1 MKDLVRIEE
10 KQLIIADEVIKKI
23 KELETK
29 KKLINEKEKEF
40 KTKLEEIFSKNE
52 CNTSFESADKTLKIT
67 YTPEVSTLT
76 FDTKRF
82 EEEHHDLYVKYQ
94 KEGKRKG
101 SVRIT
106 VREEDV

>member
-10 KQLIIADEVIKKI
+10 KQLIIAEEVIEKI

-29 KKLINEKEKEF
+29 KKLINDKEKEF
-40 KTKLEEIFSKNE
+40 KTKLQEIFSKNE

-67 YTPEVSTLT
+67 YTPETTTLT
-76 FDTKRF
+76 FDINTF
-82 EEEHHDLYVKYQ
+82 EKEHHDLYVKYQ
-94 KEGKRKG
+94 KEGIRKG

-106 VREEDV
+106 VRDSE